1 MAHLP
6 AVMMRIPMCCH
17 NQDRV
22 ISPGPCGSPSRDAR
36 ADRSWAAI
44 RHLRTR
50 GSRYPASGGSCL
62 NGGIPA
68 VVIVSPLKE
77 IQRCLFVNSMHL
89 RETGHG
95 SLLPVDQAGAI
106 RVDSLCRRRL
116 RTRLSPI
123 IKVYAHLTVPSRE
136 YDTDRRAATIIAS
149 TSPPTIRGCAPP
161 SARRWPLLPSMQ
173 WQRLRDDYLHA
184 RRKSRK
190 RQPHRRLPRRV

>member
-6 AVMMRIPMCCH
+6 AVMMRIPMCCQ

-68 VVIVSPLKE
+68 EVIVSPLKE

-123 IKVYAHLTVPSRE
+123 INVYAHLTAPSRE
-136 YDTDRRAATIIAS
+136 YDTDRPGGDYHSFDLTTNDPGLCAAQCAAVAAS
-149 TSPPTIRGCAPP
+149 PVDGMATLEG
-161 SARRWPLLPSMQ
+161 
-173 WQRLRDDYLHA
+173 
-184 RRKSRK
+184 
-190 RQPHRRLPRRV
+190 